1 MIGNDIVDLQIAK
14 KQSNWQREGFLDKQF
29 TEKEQSEILNAKNPF
44 IYVWLLWSMKEAA
57 YKCYVQEHQQ
67 RFFNPKKISCFSVS
81 QTKGIVSIYENDYY
95 TKSTVTSRYIH
106 TIAFCRQNTKVK
118 KELFPIK
125 EKENQS
131 AIIKSKLLSSFSEKM
146 ILKKNEIGIPYLY
159 LNEEEQKISFSISHH
174 GNYGAF
180 VILK

>member
-14 KQSNWQREGFLDKQF
+14 QQSNWLRKGFLEKQF
-29 TEKEQSEILNAKNPF
+29 TKQEQNEILNAKNPHTH
-44 IYVWLLWSMKEAA
+44 VWLLWSMKEAA
-57 YKCYVQEHQQ
+57 YKCYVQEYQQ
-67 RFFNPKKISCFSVS
+67 RFFNPKKFNCSSVS
-81 QTKGIVSIYENDYY
+81 QTKGLVSIHEHNYY
-95 TKSTVTSRYIH
+95 TESTVTSRYIH
-106 TIAFCRQNTKVK
+106 TIAFCRQNTKSK
-118 KELFPIK
+118 KELFLIK

-146 ILKKNEIGIPYLY
+146 ILKKNGVGIPYLY